1 MFLFEIAIYFWF
13 RSIRGTTE
21 FQFAF
26 RCKSTR
32 NYIFEITNCGRITL
46 IFLCWRNGSKRSL
59 FSNRY
64 LVCHATRSL
73 SNGKIEGVVWRDQTT
88 AAKETTVSVA
98 PMHFISTWKHL
109 GNRDSRSYNICVSS
123 DKLGCFLSFCDI
135 FVFWKLC
142 YVSDKN
148 ENIKC
153 TNCPTSTHPAK
164 NITLA
169 CWACL
174 CVWLEKS
181 AGKSNCIRPEMKIKL
196 CLPER

>member
-1 MFLFEIAIYFWF
+1 MTLIRSHERKRSTSILFCGSNMPNRTFITKTTSGKLGF
-13 RSIRGTTE
+13 RHR
-21 FQFAF
+21 
-26 RCKSTR
+26 KSTR
-32 NYIFEITNCGRITL
+32 DDLLLTDVGVRF
-46 IFLCWRNGSKRSL
+46 
-59 FSNRY
+59 
-64 LVCHATRSL
+64 L

-98 PMHFISTWKHL
+98 PMHFISTWKYL
-109 GNRDSRSYNICVSS
+109 GNRDSRSCNICVSS

-174 CVWLEKS
+174 CFWLEKS
-181 AGKSNCIRPEMKIKL
+181 AGKSNCIRPEMKIQL
-196 CLPER
+196 SLPER

>member
-1 MFLFEIAIYFWF
+1 MSRNALSLKRENRG
-13 RSIRGTTE
+13 RSV
-21 FQFAF
+21 
-26 RCKSTR
+26 TR
-32 NYIFEITNCGRITL
+32 L
-46 IFLCWRNGSKRSL
+46 
-59 FSNRY
+59 
-64 LVCHATRSL
+64 
-73 SNGKIEGVVWRDQTT
+73 TT

-98 PMHFISTWKHL
+98 LMHFISSWKYL

-169 CWACL
+169 CWVCL
-174 CVWLEKS
+174 CFWLCFFFWDLEKLIS
-181 AGKSNCIRPEMKIKL
+181 TLASLMFFFRFENFWNISNEGL
-196 CLPER
+196 H